1 MRAAKQKFAQLM
13 QPGRIANMTV
23 KNRVVSAPMVTGYA
37 TRDGMVSERMLRFY
51 AEKARGGVGLIVV
64 EYSYVDREG
73 SKSAYCQLG
82 VYDDE
87 CIIGLAQL
95 AEAIQ
100 ENGAKACL
108 QIEHCGRQKFIGTF
122 PMVAPSRV
130 PWEAL
135 LQMGGVIPTELSI
148 EEIQVIV
155 ESFGDAARRT
165 KQAGFDMVEIH
176 GAHGYL
182 ITNFLS
188 PHTNR
193 RTDMYGGSLQER
205 MRFGLEVAENV
216 RKKVGPDYP
225 VCVRLSGT
233 EYIENGVM
241 IEDTIAFAK
250 ELENIGIDVLHVSGG
265 NHHTMHCQVVPSNQP
280 LAFNS
285 WAAER
290 VKKEV
295 NVPVIASGSITSP
308 ELAESI
314 LQEGKGDFVSLGRP
328 LLADPYFVKKAEQGK
343 PDEIRRCIRCNQG
356 CLQKGIISGKS
367 LMCSLNVAIGRE
379 DRFARLQYDENEP
392 APQSKDVFVIGGGP
406 GGMEAARVAALRGHK
421 VTLFEKRDTLGG
433 ALIEAS
439 VPEFKRDIKGLIDYL
454 ANQMKRLNVAVHLNT
469 EITDAQIL
477 DRAPDAVIVAAGS
490 KPTMPDIPGIE
501 SEKCVNGLD
510 VYKGKEVGETVVIV
524 GGGMLGSELALHL
537 AEKGKKAILTTRQE
551 RIAYDMET
559 AHYIVFIEKLTKS
572 GVQVCTQKMLSQIT
586 PEGIVMLDLA
596 RLGERSELEVDTV
609 IIMGGLQPDQEL
621 WEQIRGNGVH
631 VIPIGDCIK
640 PRSIHEAIYEGHL
653 AARSI

>member
-1 MRAAKQKFAQLM
+1 MALGQMFPKLM
-13 QPGRIANMTV
+13 EPGKIAGMTL
-23 KNRVVSAPMVTGYA
+23 KNRVASAPMITGYA
-37 TRDGMVSERMLRFY
+37 TRDGMVTDRMLRFY
-51 AEKARGGVGLIVV
+51 SEKARGGMGLIIV
-64 EYSYVDREG
+64 EYSYIDREA
-73 SKSAYCQLG
+73 SKSAHSQLG

-87 CIIGLAQL
+87 CVIGLAQL
-95 AEAIQ
+95 AELIQ

-135 LQMGGVIPTELSI
+135 LQMGAVIPTELSI
-148 EEIQVIV
+148 EEIRHIV

-193 RTDMYGGSLQER
+193 RTDMYGGSLKER

-233 EYIENGVM
+233 EYIEDGVM
-241 IEDTIAFAK
+241 IEDTIAFAAQ
-250 ELENIGIDVLHVSGG
+250 LEQFGINVLHISGG

-280 LAFNS
+280 LAFNA
-285 WAAER
+285 WAAEA
-290 VKKEV
+290 VKRAVKI
-295 NVPVIASGSITSP
+295 PVIASGSITSP

-314 LQEGKGDFVSLGRP
+314 LREGKGDFVSLGRP
-328 LLADPYFVKKAEQGK
+328 LLADPYFAKKAEQGK
-343 PDEIRRCIRCNQG
+343 PEEIRQCIRCNQG
-356 CLQKGIISGKS
+356 CLQKGIMSGKS

-379 DRFARLQYDENEP
+379 DRFARLQYDENDP
-392 APQSKDVFVIGGGP
+392 APHAKTVLVVGGGP

-421 VTLFEKRDTLGG
+421 VTLFEKRDKLGG
-433 ALIEAS
+433 ALLEAS
-439 VPEFKRDIKGLIDYL
+439 VPDFKHEITNLINYL
-454 ANQMKRLNVAVHLNT
+454 SNELGRLNVTVHLDT
-469 EITDAQIL
+469 EVTAALIL
-477 DRAPDAVIVAAGS
+477 EKGPDAVILAAGG
-490 KPTMPDIPGIE
+490 KPSVPDVSGID
-501 SEKCVNGLD
+501 SVQCVNGLD
-510 VYKGKEVGETVVIV
+510 VYRGKEVGDTVVII

-537 AEKGKKAILTTRQE
+537 AAQGKKVTLTTRQD
-551 RIAYDMET
+551 RVAYDMEV
-559 AHYIVFIEKLTKS
+559 AHYIVFMEKLLAS
-572 GVQVCTQKMLSQIT
+572 GVQVHTSKMISQIT
-586 PEGIVMLDLA
+586 PEGVVGLDLTKFGQKMEIQA
-596 RLGERSELEVDTV
+596 DTV
-609 IIMGGLQPDQEL
+609 IVMGGFEPDRTL
-621 WEQIRGNGVH
+621 SEQLSGNGLQ
-631 VIPIGDCIK
+631 VIPIGDCVK
-640 PRSIHEAIYEGHL
+640 PRGIHEAIYEGHV

>member
-1 MRAAKQKFAQLM
+1 MAARQEFPKLM
-13 QPGRIANMTV
+13 EPGKIGNLTV
-23 KNRVVSAPMVTGYA
+23 KNRVASAPMVTGYA
-37 TRDGMVSERMLRFY
+37 TRDGMVTERMLRFY
-51 AEKARGGVGLIVV
+51 AEKARGGTGLIIV
-64 EYSYVDREG
+64 EYSYIDQEA

-95 AEAIQ
+95 AESIQ

-135 LQMGGVIPTELSI
+135 LQMGAVIPTELSI
-148 EEIQVIV
+148 EEIRHIV

-193 RTDMYGGSLQER
+193 RTDMYGGSLKER

-216 RKKVGPDYP
+216 RKKVGPGYP
-225 VCVRLSGT
+225 VCIRLSGT
-233 EYIENGVM
+233 EYIEDGVM
-241 IEDTIAFAK
+241 IEDTVAFAAA
-250 ELENIGIDVLHVSGG
+250 LENIGLDAFHISGG

-280 LAFNS
+280 LAFNA
-285 WAAER
+285 WAAEA

-295 NVPVIASGSITSP
+295 KAPVIASGSITSP

-314 LQEGKGDFVSLGRP
+314 LREGKGDFVSLGRP
-328 LLADPYFVKKAEQGK
+328 LIADPYFPKKAEQGK
-343 PDEIRRCIRCNQG
+343 PEEICQCIRCNQG
-356 CLQKGIISGKS
+356 CLQKGIMAGKS
-367 LMCSLNVAIGRE
+367 LMCSVNVAVGRE
-379 DRFARLQYDENEP
+379 DRFARLQYDGNDP
-392 APQSKDVFVIGGGP
+392 AAQPKKILVVGGGP

-421 VTLFEKRDTLGG
+421 VTLFEKRDQLGG
-433 ALIEAS
+433 ALLEAS
-439 VPEFKRDIKGLIDYL
+439 VPEFKHDLKNLVDYL
-454 ANQMKRLNVAVHLNT
+454 SNQLKRLNVAVHLNT
-469 EITDAQIL
+469 EITADQIL
-477 DRAPDAVIVAAGS
+477 HKAPDAVLVAAGS
-490 KPTMPDIPGIE
+490 KPYMPEISGID
-501 SEKCVNGLD
+501 SEKCVYGVD

-537 AEKGKKAILTTRQE
+537 AEKGKKVILTTRQE
-551 RIAYDMET
+551 RIAYDMEM
-559 AHYIVFIEKLTKS
+559 AHYIVFMGRLANS
-572 GVQVCTQKMLSQIT
+572 GVQVYTSKLLSQVT
-586 PEGIVMLDLA
+586 PEGVVMLDLT
-596 RLGERSELEVDTV
+596 RLGERTEMKADT
-609 IIMGGLQPDQEL
+609 IIVMGGFQPDQSL
-621 WEQIRGNGVH
+621 YEQLNGNGLQ
-631 VIPIGDCIK
+631 VIPIGDCIQ
-640 PRSIHEAIYEGHL
+640 PRGIHEAIYEGHL